1 MRADTSGELDHT
13 LGGNVVWV
21 ALCLVVLLGWWDG
34 PTNYALTGR
43 RSPSVERRR
52 LGGGSKSWR
61 PSSKALGMTWTVAL
75 ACFRRGIRSWR
86 LRRTPTP
93 PSRRTTT
100 CQWRRRSP
108 SMTAIL
114 QQYRSPSAESLAL
127 FPPLSVISLV
137 EVVPDRECLDLLR
150 EAEECL
156 WRDGGLHRTT
166 PERRE
171 PRVVEQYPVSARG
184 LGWNVPIQRVGPRRS
199 RTGCAT

>member
-1 MRADTSGELDHT
+1 M
-13 LGGNVVWV
+13 
-21 ALCLVVLLGWWDG
+21 
-34 PTNYALTGR
+34 
-43 RSPSVERRR
+43 
-52 LGGGSKSWR
+52 
-61 PSSKALGMTWTVAL
+61 
-75 ACFRRGIRSWR
+75 
-86 LRRTPTP
+86 
-93 PSRRTTT
+93 TT

-137 EVVPDRECLDLLR
+137 EVIPDRECLDLLR

-166 PERRE
+166 PGRRE

-184 LGWNVPIQRVGPRRS
+184 LGWNVPIQRGRERGWSSEVEDRVRDVSLFPWVLPRVGRLLALLQHRPS
-199 RTGCAT
+199 